1 MKKTYTLTTD
11 WAKDAGEHIPVIWH
25 NDPNS
30 SFTIDCEESIEELK
44 EHVLNEVK
52 KNADTSKAIVF
63 RGFTEETIFDTN
75 VNMYVVIR
83 VTENYYCTCLCK
95 TQESFVSNLVG
106 FLLAGRFKAR
116 NHCKFGIKSGIL
128 LVLG

>member
-75 VNMYVVIR
+75 VNMYVDREVELELTAIAR
-83 VTENYYCTCLCK
+83 CEKCK
-95 TQESFVSNLVG
+95 Q
-106 FLLAGRFKAR
+106 
-116 NHCKFGIKSGIL
+116 KFGTWVRVRAFEDWQSWLKRCQQ
-128 LVLG
+128 V